1 MAFLDNSGDIVLDA
15 VLTDLGRA
23 RMASGNFLISK
34 FALGDEEINYRLF
47 NPSDARGSSHYDLEI
62 LQTPILEAFT
72 SDQSIMKSRIVTF
85 DTTRILYMPIFKLN
99 TKHSHSKGHTDF
111 NKHGFYLLADD
122 ATYAAATNNRQVD
135 LDSGVIPGQL
145 RQEGALRTA
154 TTYVAVD
161 QGIDSTEGGRTVFSD
176 MDEQFVEDSFLIK
189 VDNRFLKLD
198 YPTDANGTNH
208 ASVGDPQFL
217 DDDDIATYNIKQ
229 VTLPAAVVY
238 DQVGD
243 QDFRARQHLD
253 AADAER
259 AANLQNIHN
268 EEMFQGPLGNVLRI
282 TPTVTEEIQF
292 SADLFNTL
300 GTAANSLSIPT
311 DIGAHKFIDTT
322 ISIQGMLTGYSID
335 IPVRIVR
342 KN

>member
-15 VLTDLGRA
+15 VLTDLGRR
-23 RMASGNFLISK
+23 RMAEGSFTITK

-47 NPSDARGSSHYDLEI
+47 NPSDVRGSSHYDLEI

-85 DTTRILYMPIFKLN
+85 DTTRILYMPILKLN
-99 TKHSHSKGHTDF
+99 TKHNFSVGHTDF
-111 NKHGFYLLADD
+111 SKHGFYLLADD
-122 ATYAAATNNRQVD
+122 ATYAAATNNRQVA
-135 LDSGVIPGQL
+135 LSPGVIPGQL
-145 RQEGALRTA
+145 RLENQERTA
-154 TTYVAVD
+154 TTYIAID
-161 QGIDSTEGGRTVFSD
+161 QGIDSTEGGRTVFSS
-176 MDEQFVEDSFLIK
+176 MDEEFVEDSFLIK

-198 YPTDANGTNH
+198 YPADRDGTEI

-229 VTLPAAVVY
+229 NTLPSAVVY

-243 QDFRARQHLD
+243 QNFRARHHLD
-253 AADAER
+253 AAAGER
-259 AANLQNIHN
+259 AAQLDNIHAQ
-268 EEMFQGPLGNVLRI
+268 EMFQGPLANVLRL
-282 TPTVTEEIQF
+282 TPAVSEGVQF

-300 GTAANSLSIPT
+300 GTAGAALSIPT

-322 ISIQGMLTGYSID
+322 ISVQGMLTGYSID

-342 KN
+342 KD